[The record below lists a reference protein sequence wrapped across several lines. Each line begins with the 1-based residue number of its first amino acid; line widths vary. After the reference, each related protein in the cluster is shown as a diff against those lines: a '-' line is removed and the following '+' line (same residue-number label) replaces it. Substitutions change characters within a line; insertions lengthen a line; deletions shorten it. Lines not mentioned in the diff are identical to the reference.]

1 MAPVSLVFRFGSVER
16 DILLALPIS
25 QCKLSTMTKMMTKKI
40 SKCRDNYRDKYK
52 NEYKDNHQDNDTEN
66 YKDSCKIMTRQL

>member
-40 SKCRDNYRDKYK
+40 SKYSNNYRDK
-52 NEYKDNHQDNDTEN
+52 
-66 YKDSCKIMTRQL
+66 